1 MREPGLDGGGAR
13 AAGPGRG
20 ERGRLTSE
28 VGPEADVV
36 AVQQP
41 VHRLL
46 HVGHVAGLVG
56 AAGRSTAGLREAAGG
71 PCARSPPPLTCAPRT
86 PRPAPAAPAAS
97 AGPAGRRAS
106 PPSSRPR
113 QLPCHRRLA
122 GGRAAGCKLERSG
135 APSPASPT
143 HARSPPPPRC
153 PSWGPPARRGWVLAA
168 EQRARRGSPSG
179 HHAWSRTPGGRGGG
193 RGGLRGQPQ
202 REGAGRA
209 VLWGAHGDAKVTR
222 EVTQECRCIRRELHG
237 RVMRRLRPF
246 VRAGVVVTHLSVPLL
261 CDTCH
266 WSGPLKYQEWHMQ
279 SVATHLELIFFSQS
293 LLSCVF
299 FFF

>member
-1 MREPGLDGGGAR
+1 MREPGLDGGREGGAR

-28 VGPEADVV
+28 VGPESDVV

-86 PRPAPAAPAAS
+86 PRPAPAAPAAPAAS
-97 AGPAGRRAS
+97 AGPAGRPAS
-106 PPSSRPR
+106 PPSSRLR

-122 GGRAAGCKLERSG
+122 GGKLERSG
-135 APSPASPT
+135 AEGSGAPSPAGPT

-153 PSWGPPARRGWVLAA
+153 PSWGPPARRGWVLA
-168 EQRARRGSPSG
+168 
-179 HHAWSRTPGGRGGG
+179 GG
-193 RGGLRGQPQ
+193 Q
-202 REGAGRA
+202 
-209 VLWGAHGDAKVTR
+209 
-222 EVTQECRCIRRELHG
+222 
-237 RVMRRLRPF
+237 
-246 VRAGVVVTHLSVPLL
+246 
-261 CDTCH
+261 
-266 WSGPLKYQEWHMQ
+266 
-279 SVATHLELIFFSQS
+279 
-293 LLSCVF
+293 
-299 FFF
+299 